1 MHFYLWVVLMGPN
14 AVDRLVAGLV
24 REGFKVGP
32 LASSGKIAWDGELS
46 SLLAVALEKKIEAV
60 ADESTHGTALNIVKK
75 VIEANQLM
83 HHACVIQQVGGLS
96 TWNCSNIELPKP
108 KPDEPQTALER
119 LTSSKG
125 DEIG

>member
-1 MHFYLWVVLMGPN
+1 MTFYLWIVLMSQA
-14 AVDRLVAGLV
+14 AVNRLVAELV

-32 LASSGKIAWDGELS
+32 LAGSGKVAWDGELS
-46 SLLAVALEKKIEAV
+46 SLLAVSLAKKVEATEG
-60 ADESTHGTALNIVKK
+60 DSTHGTALNIVKK
-75 VIEANQLM
+75 VIEANKLM
-83 HHACVIQQVGGLS
+83 HHACIIQQVGGLS
-96 TWNCSNIELPKP
+96 TWNMSNIELPKP